1 MQSLYTPGTREH
13 DVIEKVHKLMIELG
27 TLKNRMKLRMKTHF
41 APIKRNDTRW
51 GSVFLMLKRYLDICN
66 ILPSCEFSRSTK
78 TMFLNADDHYVI
90 EELVQ
95 NLYKCEKTSKFLQTE
110 DHQKVNLL
118 STRVAFD
125 ILISEIPVLA
135 AYLAPDAAIVHD
147 PVFESAV
154 VKLQMGDEQLSVEEA
169 QAVEVFRT
177 REQSTSSNTAS
188 DEPKTFE
195 DEMRLAVEARKATKG
210 QGKTY
215 RSTLY
220 ISPTS
225 NIVERLFSRAGIVMS
240 ARRKQMD
247 PSTLEMFLMLRVNKH
262 MWSEE
267 TLQNIIDKKK
277 SASVG
282 AAIAR
287 SKRKQDDEAIPL
299 SDGENSN

>member
-1 MQSLYTPGTREH
+1 M
-13 DVIEKVHKLMIELG
+13 
-27 TLKNRMKLRMKTHF
+27 
-41 APIKRNDTRW
+41 
-51 GSVFLMLKRYLDICN
+51 
-66 ILPSCEFSRSTK
+66 
-78 TMFLNADDHYVI
+78 
-90 EELVQ
+90 
-95 NLYKCEKTSKFLQTE
+95 
-110 DHQKVNLL
+110 
-118 STRVAFD
+118 
-125 ILISEIPVLA
+125 
-135 AYLAPDAAIVHD
+135 
-147 PVFESAV
+147 
-154 VKLQMGDEQLSVEEA
+154 LSVEEA